1 MICSIYLPI
10 FQILVIFIETHL
22 ILALIYWGFIDPFP
36 FFFQFSAGIFPL
48 HLNDFESTNV
58 LEMYLSLFVLTKLP
72 ISEPVKALQI
82 FQKSDETQ

>member
-22 ILALIYWGFIDPFP
+22 SSFGTDLLGIYWYLS

-48 HLNDFESTNV
+48 HLNDFESTNI
-58 LEMYLSLFVLTKLP
+58 L
-72 ISEPVKALQI
+72 
-82 FQKSDETQ
+82 